1 MNIVFLLIP
10 LGMVLMVVAVAALF
24 WAVNSGQ
31 YDDLEDAGRA
41 VVDRDDEYLNWNER
55 SSQSDD
61 SGIDTHYGVA
71 GHGSRAKAGRE
82 YSY

>member
-10 LGMVLMVVAVAALF
+10 LGMGLMVAAVAALF

-41 VVDRDDEYLNWNER
+41 VLDPEDGEPR
-55 SSQSDD
+55 SQLTVE
-61 SGIDTHYGVA
+61 GKQG
-71 GHGSRAKAGRE
+71 
-82 YSY
+82 

>member
-10 LGMVLMVVAVAALF
+10 LGMGLLVAAVVALF

-41 VVDRDDEYLNWNER
+41 VLEDGEPPPEAP
-55 SSQSDD
+55 QAT
-61 SGIDTHYGVA
+61 SGQ
-71 GHGSRAKAGRE
+71 
-82 YSY
+82 

>member
-10 LGMVLMVVAVAALF
+10 LGMGLMVAAVVALF

-41 VVDRDDEYLNWNER
+41 VLDCDDGQRPSELSIER
-55 SSQSDD
+55 KE
-61 SGIDTHYGVA
+61 G
-71 GHGSRAKAGRE
+71 
-82 YSY
+82 